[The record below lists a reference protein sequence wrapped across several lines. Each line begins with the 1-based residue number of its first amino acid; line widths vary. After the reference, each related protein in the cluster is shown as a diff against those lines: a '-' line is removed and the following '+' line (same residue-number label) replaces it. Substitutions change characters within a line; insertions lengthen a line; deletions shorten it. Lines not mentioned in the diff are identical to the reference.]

1 MGNFLHMEKEE
12 FQMKLRTPMPE
23 LTGSTAWL
31 NGEVTTSELVGEKP
45 TLIHFWSISCG
56 LCKEAMPNVNDFRD
70 QYKDELNVVAVHMPR
85 SEKDVDLEEIKK
97 VAAEHDI
104 TQPIFVDSEL
114 KLTDVFENQY
124 VPAYYV
130 FDKDGQLRH
139 FQAGG
144 SGMKMLEKRVNRVL
158 DEMRNAE

>member
-1 MGNFLHMEKEE
+1 
-12 FQMKLRTPMPE
+12 MKLREQMPE
-23 LTGSTAWL
+23 LQGATTWL
-31 NGEVTTSELVGEKP
+31 NGETSNSELVGQKP
-45 TLIHFWSISCG
+45 TLIHFWSVSCHM
-56 LCKEAMPNVNDFRD
+56 CKEAMPDVNNFRD

-85 SEKDVDLEEIKK
+85 SEDDLDLEQIKS

-114 KLTDVFENQY
+114 KLNDAFENQY

-130 FDKDGQLRH
+130 FDKDGKLRH

-158 DEMRNAE
+158 DEMKKED

>member
-1 MGNFLHMEKEE
+1 
-12 FQMKLRTPMPE
+12 MKLRTPMPE
-23 LTGSTAWL
+23 LDGATAWL
-31 NGEVTTSELVGEKP
+31 NGETSKSELVGEKP
-45 TLIHFWSISCG
+45 TLIHFWSVSCH
-56 LCKEAMPNVNDFRD
+56 LCKEAMPDVNSFRD
-70 QYKDELNVVAVHMPR
+70 KYKEELNVVAVHMPR
-85 SEKDVDLEEIKK
+85 SEDDVDLEQIKE

-104 TQPIFVDSEL
+104 IQPIFVDSEL
-114 KLTDVFENQY
+114 KLNDAFENQY

-158 DEMRNAE
+158 DEMKKED